1 VYRALFRNLR
11 IREVIL
17 SRALKFKSPLLA
29 LGAALALLAACTGE
43 QAVRRP
49 SAEVQSL
56 ERRAQAA
63 EEGGDFGAAAE
74 LHRMLAARA
83 AGAEKAGHLLE
94 AARLDIRIGNLDG
107 AAAEL
112 GEAQSDANDEQR
124 ALLSVLEADI
134 AVHRNRPDDALARL
148 VALPPQ
154 LPPRLTAEADRV
166 RGSAL
171 FAAGRPVD
179 AVRALVERETWL
191 ESAPA
196 IRENQRAIWNGLAAS
211 PAARTARA
219 TGDPIVDGWLAL
231 APIAAANPS
240 DEELRRSLL
249 EWRRRYADHPAAG
262 GLLADLLRG
271 QQENRGF
278 PTRIALLLPLGSA
291 QRVAA
296 VAIRDGFL
304 AERLDDPAGRDTIIR
319 VYDTG
324 TLGAQQAY
332 ARAQL
337 EGADFI
343 VGPLLV
349 QEVEQVLPSAGVVP
363 TLALNF
369 ASGEGRFP
377 PSFYQFALSPD
388 DEARLVA
395 RQAVR
400 SGARTAAALYPTTAR
415 GIRIVNSFREEFEA
429 LGGRVIADAGFDPAA
444 QEFSR
449 PIESLLNL
457 DRSEQRR
464 KRLAANLGVSLAFE
478 PRRRQDVDMLFIGAD
493 HQTGLLLAPAL
504 RFHFAGDIPTYATSA
519 IYEPGSGTGD
529 GDLNG
534 IYFPEA
540 PWLVSPGADSQALRR
555 ALESYWPQRAGSSII
570 RLYGMGIDA
579 YRLVRALYGQ
589 GEGLPPTASG
599 GGAGAGFGV
608 GSSVGSDAGS
618 STGFGAAPS
627 VDGGRSAGSGAAAD
641 PLASANRLPGWPVRG
656 VSGDLTLDGLGRI
669 HRDMPF
675 AQFRSGQPVAV
686 DTAPGGQRLA
696 EAPRDG
702 SPAAR

>member
-1 VYRALFRNLR
+1 VYRALFRNL
-11 IREVIL
+11 
-17 SRALKFKSPLLA
+17 KYPLLA
-29 LGAALALLAACTGE
+29 LAVALLAACTGD

-49 SAEVQSL
+49 SADVRSL
-56 ERRAQAA
+56 EQRAEAA
-63 EEGGDFGAAAE
+63 EESGDFGAAAE
-74 LHRMLAARA
+74 LHRMLAARL
-83 AGAEKAGHLLE
+83 AGTEKSGELLE

-112 GEAQSDANDEQR
+112 AEAEENADDTQR
-124 ALLSVLEADI
+124 SLLSVLKADI
-134 AVHRNRPDDALARL
+134 AVHRNRPEDALARL
-148 VALPPQ
+148 AALPPQ
-154 LPPRLTAEADRV
+154 LPTRLMTEADRV

-171 FAAGRPVD
+171 FAVGRPVD

-191 ESAPA
+191 DSAPA
-196 IRENQRAIWNGLAAS
+196 ILENQRAIWDGLASS
-211 PAARTARA
+211 PAARTAVA
-219 TGDPIVDGWLAL
+219 TGDPVVDGWLAL
-231 APIAAANPS
+231 APIAAANPG

-249 EWRRRYADHPAAG
+249 EWRPRYADHPAAG

-271 QQENRGF
+271 PPENATF
-278 PTRIALLLPLGSA
+278 PTRIALLLPLGSP

-304 AERLDDPAGRDTIIR
+304 AERLNDPAGRDTIIR

-332 ARAQL
+332 SRAQL

-349 QEVEQVLPSAGVVP
+349 PEVEQVLPAAGVVP

-369 ASGEGRFP
+369 SSSQGQFP
-377 PSFYQFALSPD
+377 PGFYQFALSPD

-395 RQAVR
+395 RQAVL
-400 SGARTAAALYPTTAR
+400 SGARTAATLYPTTAR
-415 GIRIVNSFREEFEA
+415 GLRIVNNFREEFEA
-429 LGGRVIADAGFDPAA
+429 LGGRVVAEAGFDPAA

-449 PIESLLNL
+449 PIENLLNL
-457 DRSEQRR
+457 DRSEQRQ
-464 KRLAANLGVSLAFE
+464 KRLAANLGLSLTFE

-504 RFHFAGDIPTYATSA
+504 RFHFAGDIPTYATSD
-519 IYEPGSGTGD
+519 INEPGNRGGD

-540 PWLVSPGADSQALRR
+540 PWLVSPAADSLELRR
-555 ALESYWPQRAGSSII
+555 AIETYWPRAGSGVI
-570 RLYGMGIDA
+570 RLYGMGVDA
-579 YRLVRALYGQ
+579 YRLVSALYAQ
-589 GEGLPPTASG
+589 GDDVSRGARTSASASASG
-599 GGAGAGFGV
+599 I
-608 GSSVGSDAGS
+608 
-618 STGFGAAPS
+618 APS
-627 VDGGRSAGSGAAAD
+627 IAGDPFAPSAT
-641 PLASANRLPGWPVRG
+641 LPGWPVRG
-656 VSGDLTLDGLGRI
+656 VSGDLVLDGLGRI

-675 AQFRSGQPVAV
+675 AQFRGGQPVAV

-696 EAPRDG
+696 H
-702 SPAAR
+702 AARGGDDAR